1 MIRRQP
7 RSTRTETL
15 CPYTTLFRSIVV
27 NNGIRLPTVRIERLR
42 FAADTPYETIV
53 EADPPEP
60 VRVLRPE
67 IAAVVRR
74 ALVDTVE
81 SGTAR
86 RASHSFRA
94 ADGTAMVVGG
104 KTGTGDNR
112 TDQYARGG
120 RVIGS
125 VTRSRTA
132 TFVFFIGD
140 RWYGTVTAHVEG
152 ADAARYRFTSA
163 LPTQLFKSL
172 TPILEPLVQR
182 PPTPARGRS

>member
-1 MIRRQP
+1 MG
-7 RSTRTETL
+7 
-15 CPYTTLFRSIVV
+15 IVV

-104 KTGTGDNR
+104 KTGTGEKRHNR
-112 TDQYARGG
+112 YARGG
-120 RVIGS
+120 RADG
-125 VTRSRTA
+125 RTN
-132 TFVFFIGD
+132 D
-140 RWYGTVTAHVEG
+140 
-152 ADAARYRFTSA
+152 
-163 LPTQLFKSL
+163 
-172 TPILEPLVQR
+172 
-182 PPTPARGRS
+182 

>member
-1 MIRRQP
+1 MVAP
-7 RSTRTETL
+7 
-15 CPYTTLFRSIVV
+15 
-27 NNGIRLPTVRIERLR
+27 
-42 FAADTPYETIV
+42 
-53 EADPPEP
+53 DPPEP
-60 VRVLRPE
+60 WRVLPPE
-67 IAAVVRR
+67 IAAFVRR

-112 TDQYARGG
+112 TDRYARGG

-140 RWYGTVTAHVEG
+140 RWYGTVTAHVAG
-152 ADAARYRFTSA
+152 ADAARDR
-163 LPTQLFKSL
+163 KSG
-172 TPILEPLVQR
+172 V
-182 PPTPARGRS
+182 

>member
-1 MIRRQP
+1 
-7 RSTRTETL
+7 
-15 CPYTTLFRSIVV
+15 
-27 NNGIRLPTVRIERLR
+27 
-42 FAADTPYETIV
+42 
-53 EADPPEP
+53 
-60 VRVLRPE
+60 
-67 IAAVVRR
+67 
-74 ALVDTVE
+74 
-81 SGTAR
+81 
-86 RASHSFRA
+86 
-94 ADGTAMVVGG
+94 MVVGG

-112 TDQYARGG
+112 TDRYARGG

-163 LPTQLFKSL
+163 LPTQLFQSL

-182 PPTPARGRS
+182 PPSSAERRVGTESVSTCRSRWSSEHAKKKT

>member
-1 MIRRQP
+1 MVAP
-7 RSTRTETL
+7 
-15 CPYTTLFRSIVV
+15 
-27 NNGIRLPTVRIERLR
+27 
-42 FAADTPYETIV
+42 
-53 EADPPEP
+53 DPPEP
-60 VRVLRPE
+60 WRVLPPE
-67 IAAVVRR
+67 IAAFVRR

-112 TDQYARGG
+112 TDRYARGG

-140 RWYGTVTAHVEG
+140 RWYGTVTRSEEHTSELQSLMRISY
-152 ADAARYRFTSA
+152 AAFW
-163 LPTQLFKSL
+163 LKKK
-172 TPILEPLVQR
+172 
-182 PPTPARGRS
+182 